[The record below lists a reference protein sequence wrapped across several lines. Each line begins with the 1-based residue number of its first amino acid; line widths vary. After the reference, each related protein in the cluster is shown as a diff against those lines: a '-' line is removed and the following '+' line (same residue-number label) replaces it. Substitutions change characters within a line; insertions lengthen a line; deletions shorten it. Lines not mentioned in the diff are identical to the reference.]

1 MKNAI
6 LIAKFVKIVKNVYS
20 VYQVI
25 IWIIK
30 VNNVQRN
37 VITVIMNFLVVNATH
52 VNRLVHFI
60 MAVVMVQIRITVNN
74 VFN

>member
-6 LIAKFVKIVKNVYS
+6 LIAKFVKIVNNVYS

>member
-6 LIAKFVKIVKNVYS
+6 LIAKFVKIVNNVYS

-37 VITVIMNFLVVNATH
+37 VITVIMNFLVNATH